1 MWAMLIQCCWLPRV
15 SVSCLLQRGACLEA
29 LPRNS
34 SEPFQLLTRNRSEL
48 FQHVFAAN
56 QGNEQLVPEPF
67 WTVLNRSAANSA
79 TEPFWTVPHLPWTDC
94 LEPFWTVPAWHLQS
108 VTFKPSLVM
117 LKLSCTSVYILCM
130 CKVYQI
136 HIYVYIYIY
145 TYIILLQVYKQIYHL
160 YLSSWH
166 TVCRRWL
173 LTNIT
178 ISTCVCVAKMSV
190 YSRENSDSISA
201 TVVFVE
207 ANRTIALFNVMRA
220 SCHMVGFEVKWITT
234 L

>member
-1 MWAMLIQCCWLPRV
+1 
-15 SVSCLLQRGACLEA
+15 
-29 LPRNS
+29 
-34 SEPFQLLTRNRSEL
+34 
-48 FQHVFAAN
+48 
-56 QGNEQLVPEPF
+56 
-67 WTVLNRSAANSA
+67 
-79 TEPFWTVPHLPWTDC
+79 
-94 LEPFWTVPAWHLQS
+94 
-108 VTFKPSLVM
+108 M

-145 TYIILLQVYKQIYHL
+145 IYTHIILLQVYKKIYHL
-160 YLSSWH
+160 YLSSLH

-190 YSRENSDSISA
+190 YSREISDSISA

-220 SCHMVGFEVKWITT
+220 SCHMVGFEVK
-234 L
+234 

>member
-1 MWAMLIQCCWLPRV
+1 MWTMLIQCCWLPRV
-15 SVSCLLQRGACLEA
+15 SVSCLLQPGACLEV

-34 SEPFQLLTRNRSEL
+34 SEPFQLLTRNRSEP

-67 WTVLNRSAANSA
+67 WTFLNRSAANSA

-136 HIYVYIYIY
+136 HIYVYIYIHISY
-145 TYIILLQVYKQIYHL
+145 FFKCTSKSTIYIYHRCTQFADDGYWPTSPL
-160 YLSSWH
+160 AHVYVLQRWVCTPERFRIQFRLRWCLWRQ
-166 TVCRRWL
+166 TVPSHCLMWCVHHVTWL
-173 LTNIT
+173 G
-178 ISTCVCVAKMSV
+178 S
-190 YSRENSDSISA
+190 
-201 TVVFVE
+201 
-207 ANRTIALFNVMRA
+207 
-220 SCHMVGFEVKWITT
+220 KWNE
-234 L
+234 